1 MESATRDPL
10 VDLERHRLRL
20 EENVAKLRKSLQ
32 HWQTWELEYEGLK
45 EEIQRFKGQ
54 PTTEDIVNIGKYFGG
69 DLVNEKEIKELL
81 GFGKGIQRNASQVI
95 DLISRRL
102 DYVQQNTQTV
112 QKQLDAAEKKLRAA
126 LTLLEPDLDDEE
138 GLPLTD
144 IQEELDEEGNVIS
157 STLSHPSKSAPGI
170 INTLRKTGVAEFE
183 ETQATDRKPSRQPG
197 LQEAKGIISVTESN
211 KTVKLD
217 GKHSA
222 HLKASSSSSS
232 STKTRSLLFPQETE
246 ALSSGTEQGAA
257 KSTKPDGLASSGFN
271 NDLAAFTFNRGNRVI
286 EIDKNDNEVA
296 SYPVIPADESP
307 EDAALRREMLQYG
320 LSEVG
325 SVVAEIDLDAGG
337 EFSGSDEDYESEY
350 VATDDE
356 EEDEYGRITRRV
368 LTDDYKNEMLE
379 LEKRLNARMLENLGP
394 RPESNPLTEYAEDVR
409 RLVVQKQ
416 PAGLDNKSVPKL
428 DDKKTVR
435 FAEELDI
442 SPAPTAHNTNTQ
454 HTKVTPVPTPPLNE
468 VIVERSAPS
477 DEYHSAPSVQSK
489 TTRVSR
495 FKSSREAP
503 ASSRATHS
511 SPAAGTTH
519 ELRSAFSDPNH
530 HGRGSKVP
538 RYTPEGPPGKTL
550 ASSIVERPVTEDRV
564 SPPDDTGL
572 DPMIFNQ
579 EVAVEYHRIRN
590 RLIQKQGGFMPS
602 EAESEE
608 PLVEE
613 INGKTK
619 KVSRFRAARL
629 KHLDS

>member
-1 MESATRDPL
+1 M
-10 VDLERHRLRL
+10 
-20 EENVAKLRKSLQ
+20 
-32 HWQTWELEYEGLK
+32 
-45 EEIQRFKGQ
+45 
-54 PTTEDIVNIGKYFGG
+54 
-69 DLVNEKEIKELL
+69 
-81 GFGKGIQRNASQVI
+81 
-95 DLISRRL
+95 ISRRL

-170 INTLRKTGVAEFE
+170 INALRKTGVAEFE
-183 ETQATDRKPSRQPG
+183 ETQATDKKPSRQPG
-197 LQEAKGIISVTESN
+197 LQEAKGITSVTESN
-211 KTVKLD
+211 KTVQLD
-217 GKHSA
+217 GKHPA
-222 HLKASSSSSS
+222 RLKASSSSSS
-232 STKTRSLLFPQETE
+232 STETRSLLFPQKTE
-246 ALSSGTEQGAA
+246 ALPSGIEQGAG
-257 KSTKPDGLASSGFN
+257 KSTKPDGLVSSGFN

-286 EIDKNDNEVA
+286 EIDKNDDEVA

-337 EFSGSDEDYESEY
+337 EFSDSDEDYESEY

-356 EEDEYGRITRRV
+356 EEDEYGRSTCRV

-442 SPAPTAHNTNTQ
+442 SPAPTTHNTNIQ
-454 HTKVTPVPTPPLNE
+454 HTKATPVPTPPLNE
-468 VIVERSAPS
+468 VIMERSAPF
-477 DEYHSAPSVQSK
+477 DEYHSAPSVELK

-495 FKSSREAP
+495 FKNSREAP

-511 SPAAGTTH
+511 SPAAAGTIH
-519 ELRSAFSDPNH
+519 ELHSAFSDPNH
-530 HGRGSKVP
+530 HGQGSKVP

-550 ASSIVERPVTEDRV
+550 ASSVVERPVAEDCV

-619 KVSRFRAARL
+619 KVSRFKAARL